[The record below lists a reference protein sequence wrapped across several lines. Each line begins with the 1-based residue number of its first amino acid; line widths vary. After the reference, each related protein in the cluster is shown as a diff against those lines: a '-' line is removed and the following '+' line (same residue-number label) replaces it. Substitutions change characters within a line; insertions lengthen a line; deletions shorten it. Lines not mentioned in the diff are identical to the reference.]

1 MGFLAEYEGLQLI
14 HFWEL
19 SRKASMPHMRIAQQL
34 IHAAK
39 KQMELYPNLKFATL
53 NVDAHN
59 SHAKGIYDGE
69 NFTAS
74 DQKKADEKIFMKNKL
89 TSDSKVDLKPEASKI
104 IVKKFVLKSIP
115 L

>member
-1 MGFLAEYEGLQLI
+1 LGTFKKSF
-14 HFWEL
+14 H
-19 SRKASMPHMRIAQQL
+19 ASHEDSAQL